1 MELKDFGAGG
11 LVIDE
16 LGQAK
21 QGNTRN
27 QGERADGWMN
37 NRSVTPFNYY
47 RWQYGS
53 SLKGGISKIW

>member
-1 MELKDFGAGG
+1 LELKDFEARG

-16 LGQAK
+16 LGQAQ

-27 QGERADGWMN
+27 QGERADGQMN

-47 RWQYGS
+47 RWQHG
-53 SLKGGISKIW
+53 K